1 MTTAPR
7 DGERNRPSTGEGPT
21 PGKVDPPAPADDGT
35 ATWGGEGGAGDYRG
49 GPVTSRPPDDRKDG
63 KDGKDGKPRQP

>member
-1 MTTAPR
+1 MTAPSGR
-7 DGERNRPSTGEGPT
+7 DGPGTDGGAPAEGGPT

-49 GPVTSRPPDDRKDG
+49 GPVTSRPPDGG
-63 KDGKDGKPRQP
+63 KGKRKPR